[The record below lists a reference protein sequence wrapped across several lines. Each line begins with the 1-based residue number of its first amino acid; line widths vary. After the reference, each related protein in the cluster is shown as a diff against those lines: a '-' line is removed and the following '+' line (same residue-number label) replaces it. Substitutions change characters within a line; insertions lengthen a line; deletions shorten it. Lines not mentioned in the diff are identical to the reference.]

1 MKRSGRIVG
10 LTLLIVM
17 LATMFSFGAE
27 TFRITNTEPK
37 NGAENTTKDNMC
49 VKVFFNKP
57 VGNEQSKA
65 ANKDAFRITNESGK
79 EFPTRI
85 IYSSKNSKYALI
97 IIDTTKVAQTGK
109 GAIQDNT
116 KYTCTISGDFQANDG
131 ETLGKDT
138 KITFKTMN
146 QKVYTIGYTVMMFL
160 MFGGMMVFSTTQM
173 KKKDEEKKDEELIHE
188 KTFNPY
194 KEAKKTGKSVEQ
206 VLKEHDAELE
216 KARKKEAK
224 KNRRRGISPEDT
236 EDRRHGNAYRVS
248 RPRPIREA
256 GSTFR
261 TGRKAQYEAKAAEE
275 AAKRAELKAT
285 NYGKNPKAKKK

>member
-57 VGNEQSKA
+57 VGNDRSKA
-65 ANKDAFRITNESGK
+65 ANKTAFRITNESGK

-109 GAIQDNT
+109 GAIH
-116 KYTCTISGDFQANDG
+116 FRRFPG
-131 ETLGKDT
+131 E
-138 KITFKTMN
+138 
-146 QKVYTIGYTVMMFL
+146 
-160 MFGGMMVFSTTQM
+160 
-173 KKKDEEKKDEELIHE
+173 
-188 KTFNPY
+188 
-194 KEAKKTGKSVEQ
+194 
-206 VLKEHDAELE
+206 
-216 KARKKEAK
+216 
-224 KNRRRGISPEDT
+224 
-236 EDRRHGNAYRVS
+236 
-248 RPRPIREA
+248 
-256 GSTFR
+256 
-261 TGRKAQYEAKAAEE
+261 
-275 AAKRAELKAT
+275 
-285 NYGKNPKAKKK
+285 